1 MKKIKNIYYLIII
14 LLVSSIVY
22 YFLKNNYIYN
32 SYKSYLENLK
42 NEFYKLRDLGL
53 DIRNYDIYQIK
64 EIDKKHII
72 DVPNIRKN
80 RESDIFKNKNAIGIL
95 LHNHIV
101 IDFDYNDINNK
112 YDSCEFIRKQL
123 PQDTV
128 IEKTP
133 HGYHYYFENDLNI
146 NIFSFVKIIINNKK
160 YTIDILG
167 KNNIVTMSPTI
178 INKKEYYWL
187 NSPYTHQFAKLS
199 NYNWIINYT
208 DNKIYKKPYHKLNIK
223 NAFIIIN
230 NFSLESEIIYHASE
244 YTNTY
249 MKLKF
254 LNGTIYNFDNNYYF
268 FTNDSFKKNTNK
280 KYIYNKLFT
289 ILKQLNPSCIINLS
303 VSCSN
308 EFIRNSIIQ
317 INNCTLHK
325 NLVHYKKDTDKK
337 YFRDYIKSNYLL
349 INTNKN
355 IENNVTIN
363 ELHDTKNDL
372 LKEKNTYCDESV
384 YLTILLSNKLQI
396 PSACFSIII
405 NHDELH
411 KLLDS
416 ETRNNISY
424 FLYSLF

>member
-14 LLVSSIVY
+14 LLLSSIVY
-22 YFLKNNYIYN
+22 YFLKNNYIYD
-32 SYKSYLENLK
+32 SYKAYLTNLK
-42 NEFYKLRDLGL
+42 NEFHKLRDLGL

-72 DVPNIRKN
+72 DVPNVRKN
-80 RESDIFKNKNAIGIL
+80 GEGDIFKNKNAIGIL

-101 IDFDYNDINNK
+101 LDFDSKDTIIESYEI
-112 YDSCEFIRKQL
+112 IRKQL

-146 NIFSFVKIIINNKK
+146 DIFSYVQITINNKK
-160 YTIDILG
+160 YPIDILG
-167 KNNIVTMSPTI
+167 KNNIVTMTPTR
-178 INKKEYYWL
+178 INNKEYYWL
-187 NSPYTHQFAKLS
+187 NSPYTHQFVKLS
-199 NYNWIINYT
+199 NCSWIINHT
-208 DNKIYKKPYHKLNIK
+208 DNKIYSKPYHKLNIK

-230 NFSLESEIIYHASE
+230 NFSLETEIIYHVSE
-244 YTNTY
+244 YTNTD

-289 ILKQLNPSCIINLS
+289 ILKQLNSSCIINLS

-325 NLVHYKKDTDKK
+325 NFLDYKKDTDKK
-337 YFRDYIKSNYLL
+337 YFRDYIKTNYLL

-363 ELHDTKNDL
+363 ELHDAKNDL

-411 KLLDS
+411 KKLDN
-416 ETRNNISY
+416 ETRNEISY
-424 FLYSLF
+424 FFYSLF